1 MTMYHFFQ
9 IVYALEQVQSITSET
24 AETPNEKR
32 FQDEFQATIDKALN
46 ALRTPKDPSHP
57 LTSWTLFKQV
67 SEVVGPGQVLA
78 FDLDGGEQLIPYNIL
93 VEKGT
98 YF

>member
-1 MTMYHFFQ
+1 M
-9 IVYALEQVQSITSET
+9 YALEQVQSITSET

-46 ALRTPKDPSHP
+46 ALRAPKDPSHP

-67 SEVVGPGQVLA
+67 SDV
-78 FDLDGGEQLIPYNIL
+78 FDLWQ
-93 VEKGT
+93 VA
-98 YF
+98 